1 MSITLMSDLPFAP
14 EPNREIV
21 RRLKQVDERLDLR
34 YLPIAGGCWAI
45 TEKWGEND
53 PRRSRIRSG
62 EMPANADF
70 DVVGFADPDLTEE
83 DAFAVLVKSLKA
95 KVADG
100 QDYAKMLNDTIFFNQ
115 ARTAAVKNDAMG
127 FGEELIDAN
136 QEKIAGKV
144 ISRGA
149 GFSFDAEGKM
159 VGTPHEP
166 KRGLSKSERDAQ
178 VEMSDK

>member
-1 MSITLMSDLPFAP
+1 MSLSLMNELPFAP
-14 EPNREIV
+14 EPNRDIV

-34 YLPIAGGCWAI
+34 YLPIGGGCWAI

-53 PRRSRIRSG
+53 MRRSRIRSG
-62 EMPANADF
+62 EIPPNADF
-70 DVVGFADPDLTEE
+70 DVVGFADPELTAD

-100 QDYAKMLNDTIFFNQ
+100 ADYTQMLNDTIYFNQ
-115 ARTAAVKNDAMG
+115 ARTAAIKAEAKS
-127 FGEELIDAN
+127 FGDELIDAN
-136 QEKIAGKV
+136 QEKIAGKT

-149 GFSFDAEGKM
+149 GFSFDAEGKV
-159 VGTPHEP
+159 VGTPYTP
-166 KRGLSKSERDAQ
+166 KQGLTKSERDAR

>member
-1 MSITLMSDLPFAP
+1 MISLMSDMPFAP
-14 EPNREIV
+14 EPNRDIV

-53 PRRSRIRSG
+53 PRRGRIRSG
-62 EMPANADF
+62 ELSPGADF
-70 DVVGFADPDLTEE
+70 DVVGFADPELTAE
-83 DAFAVLVKSLKA
+83 DAFAVLVKGLRA
-95 KVADG
+95 KIADG
-100 QDYAKMLNDTIFFNQ
+100 GDYAKMLEDTIYFNQ
-115 ARTAAVKNDAMG
+115 ARTAAVKNEAKA
-127 FGEELIDAN
+127 FGDELIDAN

-149 GFSFDAEGKM
+149 GFSFDAEGKV
-159 VGTPHEP
+159 VGTPHKP
-166 KRGLSKSERDAQ
+166 KMGLNKSERDAR